1 MGFLKNVKKFS
12 IIAIIVSAVIGFL
25 FLVFPGQCIKYISL
39 AFGIALIVMGA
50 GGIIGYL
57 TNKNNGFTL
66 ALGIISAIAGIIICV
81 RYQAI
86 ISVIVVLL
94 GIFILATGLFNLFT
108 GIKIVAS
115 SLVSGWV
122 TLVMSVAE
130 VIFGIIA
137 ITKSTQLTESIV
149 QFLGVAL
156 ILYAVIDLIA
166 FIQVKKAYND
176 TMNVINSNG
185 DIEVDAVEIEDID
198 E

>member
-12 IIAIIVSAVIGFL
+12 IIAIIVSAVIGIL

-66 ALGIISAIAGIIICV
+66 ALGIISALAGIIICV

-122 TLVMSVAE
+122 TLVMSVTE

-166 FIQVKKAYND
+166 FIQVKKAYNN
-176 TMNVINSNG
+176 TMNVINSSG
-185 DIEVDAVEIEDID
+185 DIEVDAVEIEDVD

>member
-12 IIAIIVSAVIGFL
+12 IIAIIVSAVIGIL

-66 ALGIISAIAGIIICV
+66 ALGIISALAGIIICV

-122 TLVMSVAE
+122 TLVMSVTE

-166 FIQVKKAYND
+166 FIQVKKAYNN

-185 DIEVDAVEIEDID
+185 DIEVDAVEIEDVD

>member
-12 IIAIIVSAVIGFL
+12 IIAIIVSAVIGIL
-25 FLVFPGQCIKYISL
+25 FLIFPGQCIKYISL

-66 ALGIISAIAGIIICV
+66 ALGIISALAGIIICV

-122 TLVMSVAE
+122 TLVMSVTE

-166 FIQVKKAYND
+166 FIQVKKAYNN
-176 TMNVINSNG
+176 TMNIINSNG
-185 DIEVDAVEIEDID
+185 DIEVDAVEIEDVD